1 MAIIAPARYVVAP
14 TVIPTRFG
22 IFSVS
27 TIVDVTDDHELAGI
41 EWEPTFCGPA
51 QITGVAC
58 PNEGV
63 FGTPKEYTP
72 GGQLV
77 GATPFAV
84 YGSWA
89 CSPIGHWDDA
99 QNRATAA
106 LLQGE
111 ERAVERAVHRAEAGN
126 TMSFQGAT
134 DVTPVPG
141 TAVGITDAFAILEA
155 YAALNFNGIGVIHA
169 NPREVT
175 RAVNSFLLDEMPS
188 NAAGPLTTNLGTL
201 VASEGGM
208 SGNIGPTG
216 AAAGAG
222 THWIF
227 MTGRPVI
234 RRSPVILTPPN
245 RDNGLNPGTNDLEM
259 LAERIYVI
267 AWDCGTVAILVN
279 ETDAAVGGLTNTQ
292 LRASP
297 VPISGTVSITDG
309 AGPVT
314 VDGTVAATQGTSPW
328 VVSGALTDTQL
339 RATPVPIS
347 GTVSVTDGAGPLTVD
362 GTVALDAAS
371 LAALES
377 ITVQNA
383 AGAAAV
389 NIQDGGNSITV
400 DGTVAITLPSATRT
414 QSITRVTT
422 AVTTAIAAGSRSFT
436 VTVVAAASAASPTL
450 DGVAL
455 PVGYTGT
462 IAADGNNVLAAS
474 SLITVAGDDVIL
486 LKVV

>member
-41 EWEPTFCGPA
+41 EWEPTYCGPA
-51 QITGVAC
+51 QITGVGC

-77 GATPFAV
+77 EAAPFAV

-99 QNRATAA
+99 QARATAA

-234 RRSPVILTPPN
+234 RRSSVILTPPN
-245 RDNGLNPGTNDLEM
+245 RDNGLNTGTNDLEM

-297 VPISGTVSITDG
+297 VPISGTVTTG
-309 AGPVT
+309 G
-314 VDGTVAATQGTSPW
+314 
-328 VVSGALTDTQL
+328 LTDTQL

-347 GTVSVTDGAGPLTVD
+347 GTVTVTDGAGPLTVD

-400 DGTVAITLPSATRT
+400 DGTVGITLPSATRT
-414 QSITRVTT
+414 QSIVRVTT
-422 AVTTAIAAGSRSFT
+422 AVTTTIAAGSRSFT